1 MPRSRRAVQPD
12 VSTPASGT
20 GTNVPFQHL
29 VLLQRGAAGRPAIY
43 CVHGAGGEVDKFGAI
58 IGALGPEQPFFGLKA
73 RGLGGE
79 PFIESI
85 EEMAT
90 LYVEAMRR
98 EQPHGPYFLA
108 GYSGGGI
115 VALEM
120 AQQLRA
126 AGERVPL
133 IAFID
138 TFHPTL
144 APRQQTLQDR
154 LKGIR
159 QEGVSYFGRILKRRL
174 KRLVE
179 ERVTAWKQRFYAK
192 ADGPLPADLQALKLF
207 DAFEASAARYVPRA
221 YDGKVVLY
229 RARWIAE
236 IYQHMGPALGWHELS
251 QLEIV
256 QVPGGHNEL
265 IAEPNVRVLTQHLTR
280 SIAALS
286 RPG

>member
-1 MPRSRRAVQPD
+1 VQPD
-12 VSTPASGT
+12 VPTPASD
-20 GTNVPFQHL
+20 VPFQHL
-29 VLLQRGAAGRPAIY
+29 VLLQRGAPGRPAIY

-58 IGALGPEQPFFGLKA
+58 LGALGPDQPFFGLKA

-79 PFIESI
+79 PFVDSI

-90 LYVEAMRR
+90 LYVDAMQR
-98 EQPHGPYFLA
+98 EQPHGPYFLG

-144 APRQQTLQDR
+144 APRAQTLQDR

-159 QEGVSYFGRILKRRL
+159 EEGVSYFGRILKRRL

-179 ERVTAWKQRFYAK
+179 ERVTAWKQRFYTK
-192 ADGPLPADLQALKLF
+192 ADGPLPTDLQALKLF
-207 DAFEASAARYVPRA
+207 DAFEASAARYVPKS

-251 QLEIV
+251 KLEIV

-265 IAEPNVRVLTQHLTR
+265 IAEPNVRVLTEHLAR
-280 SIAALS
+280 SISALAQ
-286 RPG
+286 PG

>member
-1 MPRSRRAVQPD
+1 MPRNRRAVQPD
-12 VSTPASGT
+12 VATPAPGART
-20 GTNVPFQHL
+20 DVPFQHL
-29 VLLQRGAAGRPAIY
+29 VPLQPGAPGRPAIY

-58 IGALGPEQPFFGLKA
+58 LSGFGPDQPFFGLKA
-73 RGLGGE
+73 RGLDGE
-79 PFIESI
+79 PFVESI
-85 EEMAT
+85 EEMAA
-90 LYVEAMRR
+90 LYNAAIRVR
-98 EQPHGPYFLA
+98 QPYGPYFLA

-144 APRQQTLQDR
+144 QPRPQTLQDR
-154 LKGIR
+154 LKNIR
-159 QEGVSYFGRILKRRL
+159 EEGPSYFARILKRRL

-179 ERVTAWKQRFYAK
+179 ERVIAFKRRFHAQGD
-192 ADGPLPADLQALKLF
+192 ALPADLQALKLF
-207 DAFEASAARYVPRA
+207 DAFEASAARYVPKT

-229 RARWIAE
+229 RARYIAE
-236 IYQHMGPALGWHELS
+236 IYQHMGPALGWRELS
-251 QLEIV
+251 NLELV

-265 IAEPNVRVLTQHLTR
+265 IAEPNVRVLTDHWARAIT
-280 SIAALS
+280 ALS
-286 RPG
+286 Q